1 MATKESVMSISREAA
16 GDLSAEQYTFVVV
29 DSNGQVGQQTT
40 AGGDAD
46 GVLMNK
52 PNAQGVAAEVAIS
65 GVTKVVAGAVVA
77 AGAKVQSDTTG
88 RAITAA
94 TGDHVLGKALS
105 AAAAAN
111 EVIEVLLVSKHIL
124 A

>member
-1 MATKESVMSISREAA
+1 MATVNALHTVSIEAA
-16 GDLSAEQYTFVVV
+16 GDLSAEQYTFGVV
-29 DSNGQVGQQTT
+29 DSAGQVAQQTT

-46 GVLMNK
+46 GVIMNK
-52 PNAQGVAAEVAIS
+52 PEAQGDPTEFAIGGVA
-65 GVTKVVAGAVVA
+65 KVVAGATVA

-88 RAITAA
+88 RGITAA
-94 TGDHVLGKALS
+94 TGDHVLGKALTGGDV
-105 AAAAAN
+105 N